1 MEDVLDTI
9 EKKIDAN
16 TIFQED
22 EPFNVQLTEAS
33 ITIDEL
39 GSLNDVNGE
48 LVEFAD
54 DEVEIS
60 DDPILES

>member
-1 MEDVLDTI
+1 MEDVFDTI

-16 TIFQED
+16 TTFQED
-22 EPFNVQLTEAS
+22 EPFNEHLTEAS
-33 ITIDEL
+33 IAIDEL

-60 DDPILES
+60 DYPILES